1 LRGTAQKWEPKKMTF
16 FTLFFRDGVGGTDI
30 RPL

>member
-1 LRGTAQKWEPKKMTF
+1 MGAKKMTF
-16 FTLFFRDGVGGTDI
+16 FTLFFRDGATGTEI

>member
-1 LRGTAQKWEPKKMTF
+1 MGAKKMTF
-16 FTLFFRDGVGGTDI
+16 FTLFFRDGIGGTEI

>member
-1 LRGTAQKWEPKKMTF
+1 MGAKKMHI
-16 FTLFFRDGVGGTDI
+16 FTLFFRDGVGGTEI

>member
-1 LRGTAQKWEPKKMTF
+1 MFAF
-16 FTLFFRDGVGGTDI
+16 NLFFRDGVGGDDI

>member
-1 LRGTAQKWEPKKMTF
+1 MGAKKMTF
-16 FTLFFRDGVGGTDI
+16 FTLFFRDGVTGTDI